1 MSGMEESDRPLS
13 GVQLALT
20 ATIVGIILLVGLLI
34 LVIALL

>member
-1 MSGMEESDRPLS
+1 MTGMEESDRPLS

-20 ATIVGIILLVGLLI
+20 ATVVGTILLVGVAI